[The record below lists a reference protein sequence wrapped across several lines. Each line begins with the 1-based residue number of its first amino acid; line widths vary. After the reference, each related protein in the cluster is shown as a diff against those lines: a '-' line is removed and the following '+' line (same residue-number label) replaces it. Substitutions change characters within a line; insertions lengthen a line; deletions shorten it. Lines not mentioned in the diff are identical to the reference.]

1 MAKDFVRQNGLVPYG
16 WHVLRFTWRQV
27 TDEPEMVAAAIRRT
41 LEALQAA

>member
-1 MAKDFVRQNGLVPYG
+1 MDALQELAAR

-27 TDEPEMVAAAIRRT
+27 TREPDMVAAAIRRT